1 MSYPMARLSVGLFVA
16 AILACACTTVSG
28 GEREIETLNSEVRL
42 ASEAPRYYEERLT
55 VASVDLIA
63 RRKLKSHK
71 KSKKDKSKNKSSK
84 SDKSSKKSSKS
95 SSKSDKTSK
104 SSKSSDKSSSG
115 SGKAVKNC
123 KKCRLGIAEAPGS
136 GKRAA
141 GVWTTNPVDNCWWS
155 ADWKTNRQELGNC
168 APGFANGTTGGK
180 GGKLYVVTTEADD
193 PVNPTEGMLRYG
205 IIQKEPLWIVF
216 ERDMVFDKL
225 KAEMMIASDK
235 TIDARGRAVVIQNGP
250 CARIERSSNV
260 IVESVIFHNCTMRS
274 GTIKVRSGR
283 GVEVKDWRDGNA
295 VEVWGSTNVWIDH
308 CGFEMALDTQVNIVV
323 GSTNV
328 AVTNN
333 YFVNQDEVMLMGND
347 DAATTDDNMRVTV
360 GLNVFGPNCNQRMP
374 RGRHGQFHV
383 VNNYYPN
390 GWGIYAIGG
399 SANARFRSEANY
411 FVAGDIK
418 EVTKR
423 QDTHGWE
430 AKQIS
435 DKTWTKIHVSSV
447 GWQNWPWQSIGD
459 HFENGAFFTESGKN
473 VFTPPYEFNPVPAM
487 EVPAATN
494 RAGPLF
500 RRYQKQL

>member
-1 MSYPMARLSVGLFVA
+1 
-16 AILACACTTVSG
+16 
-28 GEREIETLNSEVRL
+28 
-42 ASEAPRYYEERLT
+42 APRYYEERLT

-71 KSKKDKSKNKSSK
+71 KSKKDKSKDKSSK

-95 SSKSDKTSK
+95 SSKSSSTSDKTSK

-333 YFVNQDEVMLMGND
+333 YFVNQDE
-347 DAATTDDNMRVTV
+347 
-360 GLNVFGPNCNQRMP
+360 
-374 RGRHGQFHV
+374 FHV

>member
-1 MSYPMARLSVGLFVA
+1 
-16 AILACACTTVSG
+16 
-28 GEREIETLNSEVRL
+28 
-42 ASEAPRYYEERLT
+42 
-55 VASVDLIA
+55 
-63 RRKLKSHK
+63 
-71 KSKKDKSKNKSSK
+71 
-84 SDKSSKKSSKS
+84 
-95 SSKSDKTSK
+95 
-104 SSKSSDKSSSG
+104 
-115 SGKAVKNC
+115 
-123 KKCRLGIAEAPGS
+123 
-136 GKRAA
+136 
-141 GVWTTNPVDNCWWS
+141 
-155 ADWKTNRQELGNC
+155 
-168 APGFANGTTGGK
+168 
-180 GGKLYVVTTEADD
+180 
-193 PVNPTEGMLRYG
+193 MLRYG

-260 IVESVIFHNCTMRS
+260 IIESVVFRNCTMRS
-274 GTIKVRSGR
+274 GTIKVRSGK

-295 VEVWGSTNVWIDH
+295 VEVWGP
-308 CGFEMALDTQVNIVV
+308 L
-323 GSTNV
+323 
-328 AVTNN
+328 
-333 YFVNQDEVMLMGND
+333 
-347 DAATTDDNMRVTV
+347 R
-360 GLNVFGPNCNQRMP
+360 
-374 RGRHGQFHV
+374 FHV
-383 VNNYYPN
+383 VNNYYPY

-399 SANARFRSEANY
+399 SAGARFRSEANY

-435 DKTWTKIHVSSV
+435 DKTWTKIKVSSA

-487 EVPAATN
+487 EVPVATN

-500 RRYQKQL
+500 RRYQKQV